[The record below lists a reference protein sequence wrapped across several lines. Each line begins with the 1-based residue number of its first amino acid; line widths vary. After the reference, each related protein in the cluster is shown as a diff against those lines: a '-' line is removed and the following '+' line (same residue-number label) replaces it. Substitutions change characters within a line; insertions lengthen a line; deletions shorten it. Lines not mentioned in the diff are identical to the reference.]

1 MSVEPKDHGQ
11 SHAGEVSAWEER
23 LQRAKTTDGRS
34 RTEANTFYNALR
46 DEVSPSSD
54 YEILIRQGEALLC
67 GAMHFYKSGALIR
80 AVLFAEHALSLCQ
93 QSGDRALTQ
102 RALSVSGAMHADMGH
117 ISTSLS
123 SHIEAIQL
131 GDEADPIGLARCYV
145 NLGSCLFYASQLESA
160 VACFARSYEFVLKD
174 ESHPI
179 AKFIALT
186 VQMNMATIELRREA
200 FEAGLAHVEIAKDF
214 ERQLVNDPAARYN
227 CLLLNVHAARLAGA
241 LGRVAD
247 ANQYLAR
254 AKLYAELLDSTR
266 ATCAYAMAEGA
277 LLAATGKREAAI
289 VVLQK
294 LAIDALEVP
303 NLRIDALTE
312 LARTLV
318 VCGRRAEAQTVLQ
331 ELAAT
336 SLKVQGDKMRDQ
348 LRFLHLSSAGQRVEE
363 PEMPYGPANAA
374 QGERND
380 LSLPITRAKLHQNS
394 GALSK
399 VTANSYNGP
408 EYELLVRTALF
419 AEIHDDTTG
428 THCYRV
434 GRSASLLA
442 ARLGML
448 PSLVRAIDFSGRLHD
463 IGKITIP
470 DKVLRKLG
478 VLAAI
483 ERQVMEQHT
492 VLGAKLLHNSKVD
505 ELDVAEEIAL
515 CHHEN
520 WDGSGYPHQLEGE
533 AIPIS
538 ARIVA
543 LADVY
548 DALTHHRVYKPAF
561 NHEQAVNMM
570 LAMRGY
576 KFQPELYDEFM
587 RMMADL
593 QLEHGKGLDEFL
605 SIESQDNEYVKA
617 RQEMFNLLDAG
628 DGALAG
634 TQKG

>member
-1 MSVEPKDHGQ
+1 MSSPIAPSEIDIKRWKERLALAQANCMRPRAEVGTFFDDVRDFAHQESMIGLQKYCAEALLLGAKHFYLQGNVVHGALFADDALEF
-11 SHAGEVSAWEER
+11 SRAVGDSEL
-23 LQRAKTTDGRS
+23 LQRAC
-34 RTEANTFYNALR
+34 
-46 DEVSPSSD
+46 SS
-54 YEILIRQGEALLC
+54 
-67 GAMHFYKSGALIR
+67 SG
-80 AVLFAEHALSLCQ
+80 V
-93 QSGDRALTQ
+93 
-102 RALSVSGAMHADMGH
+102 MHADLGQ
-117 ISTSLS
+117 ISTALTA
-123 SHIEAIQL
+123 HIESIQL
-131 GDEADPIGLARCYV
+131 GDEARDPLGLARCYV
-145 NLGSCLFYASQLESA
+145 NLGACLFYASQLAASA
-160 VACFARSYEFVLKD
+160 VCYQRAFSLA
-174 ESHPI
+174 
-179 AKFIALT
+179 AKVAPVAAIVCLSAQVNL
-186 VQMNMATIELRREA
+186 AAIELRREA
-200 FEAGLAHVEIAKDF
+200 FDDGLIHIEIAKSY
-214 ERQLVNDPAARYN
+214 ERLLIEDPAARYN
-227 CLLLNVHAARLAGA
+227 SLLLNVNAARISGA
-241 LGRVAD
+241 LGRISEAGH
-247 ANQYLAR
+247 YLSR
-254 AKLYAELLDSTR
+254 AKLFSELINTVR
-266 ATCAYAMAEGA
+266 ATCVYTTAEGA
-277 LLAATGKREAAI
+277 LLAATGKRDEAL

-294 LAIDALEVP
+294 LVANAQDVP

-318 VCGRRAEAQTVLQ
+318 SCGRRVEAQTVLQ
-331 ELAAT
+331 ELAET
-336 SLKVQGDKMRDQ
+336 SLKVHAAKIRDQ
-348 LRFLHLSSAGQRVEE
+348 LRFLHLSGASQRIEE
-363 PEMPYGPANAA
+363 PAQIYGGGELANL
-374 QGERND
+374 ESSD
-380 LSLPITRAKLHQNS
+380 TMLPITRAKLHQNA

-470 DKVLRKLG
+470 DKVLRKPG
-478 VLAAI
+478 VLAPI

-520 WDGSGYPHQLEGE
+520 WDGSGYPNQLEGE

-548 DALTHHRVYKPAF
+548 DALTHHRIYKPAF
-561 NHEQAVNMM
+561 THEQAVNMM

-587 RMMADL
+587 RMMATL
-593 QLEHGKGLDEFL
+593 QLEHGNGLDEFL

-617 RQEMFNLLDAG
+617 RQDMFNLLDAG
-628 DGALAG
+628 HGALNVVKQG
-634 TQKG
+634 